1 MPGADI
7 VCSDAL
13 TGVRANW
20 LRASLERAGYD
31 PDNMPEAGQI
41 DVIAAAG
48 DAKRWRDVWSAGQG
62 AGAVDEILP
71 IAAIVDRLE
80 REYRAACEA

>member
-1 MPGADI
+1 
-7 VCSDAL
+7 
-13 TGVRANW
+13 
-20 LRASLERAGYD
+20 
-31 PDNMPEAGQI
+31 
-41 DVIAAAG
+41 
-48 DAKRWRDVWSAGQG
+48 VWSAGQG